1 MAKRTGP
8 DAAGPVPTGWYRS
21 RSVRSSPC
29 FDETSRQLTLGRCV
43 TLSSSRACPRTGGTL
58 SGAPSTSETGLS
70 ANSNFMILSSR
81 TTGVETC
88 GGDLRAPHCTWTSRT
103 RCGGWWTSSLRYP
116 DARPRSVRLVLD
128 NLKSLPPAYGFRSTE
143 AFEPCE
149 ARRIAQQ
156 HIEFHLHGPEAH
168 GQLAEHG

>member
-81 TTGVETC
+81 TTGCETC
-88 GGDLRAPHCTWTSRT
+88 A
-103 RCGGWWTSSLRYP
+103 RCPSSAALHVDFAHQMRWLLA
-116 DARPRSVRLVLD
+116 DELA
-128 NLKSLPPAYGFRSTE
+128 LP
-143 AFEPCE
+143 
-149 ARRIAQQ
+149 
-156 HIEFHLHGPEAH
+156 
-168 GQLAEHG
+168 